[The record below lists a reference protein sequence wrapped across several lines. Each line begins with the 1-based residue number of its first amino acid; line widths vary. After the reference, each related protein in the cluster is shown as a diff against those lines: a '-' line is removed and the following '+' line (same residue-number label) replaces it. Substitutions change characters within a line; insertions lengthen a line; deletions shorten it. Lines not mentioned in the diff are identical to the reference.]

1 MNYPRNIFREFNDEK
16 LNEIRN
22 HPYYKEIREK
32 IIKKADDILE
42 TPLPRIR
49 FSELHMYVTT
59 GNRNI
64 FQSNYNKYHYGME
77 YLFQAYL
84 ITEDEKYL
92 PELADIIWN
101 ICNFESWTVP
111 AHVDENLPIKERRRF
126 LDLASTALA
135 RDMSEVIY
143 YIGDKLPELVTRRA
157 KAELQYRIIDS
168 YAERDWPFEF
178 VKHNWASV
186 CMTGVLCV
194 YLNIATDEE
203 IEAQLPRMMKVI
215 DLYLSGF
222 EDDGCCSEGIS
233 YWNYGFQN
241 FLIFASMLK
250 DYTDGRI
257 NYFDNP
263 KVKKVASFP
272 YRVILDDNNN
282 CLTFSDASVS
292 RYNMDNWV
300 AHTIKANYPDFPLRS
315 NNPLTEPV
323 ASLRYLMCCNPDY
336 ECEKIKIGN
345 DIFEDVQWF
354 IYHGNNYALGAKAGH
369 NGEFHNHNDVGSFM
383 VSRDNEVTLCDTG
396 AGLYT
401 KQYFADETRY
411 SHLLCSSLGHSV
423 PIINGEE
430 QKEGKRGEAQ
440 IYEIRDNRFAFNMK
454 HAYVV
459 PSLTS
464 LKREFEC
471 DADGFNLTDTFEF
484 SKMPSAL
491 CERFVSH
498 APITIEDGVIKTG
511 GTTIAFNAD
520 EFDVRIGSEEVVLI
534 INKPKTIYF
543 VELAPKQLN
552 TNMKLSFR
560 IM

>member
-1 MNYPRNIFREFNDEK
+1 MNYPRKIFRELNDEK

-32 IIKKADDILE
+32 IIEKADEILA

-49 FSELHMYVTT
+49 FTEIHMYVTT

-135 RDMSEVIY
+135 RDMSEVLY
-143 YIGDKLPELVTRRA
+143 YIGDKLPELVVRRA

-186 CMTGVLCV
+186 CMAGVLCV
-194 YLNIATDEE
+194 YLNLATDEE
-203 IEAQLPRMMKVI
+203 IEKQIPRMMKVI

-250 DYTDGRI
+250 DYTDGKI

-263 KVKKVASFP
+263 KVKKIATFP
-272 YRVILDDNNN
+272 YRVILDENNN

-292 RYNMDNWV
+292 QYEMPNWV
-300 AHTIKANYPDFPLRS
+300 AHTIKANYPDFPIRS
-315 NNPLTEPV
+315 NKPLTEAV
-323 ASLRYLMCCNPDY
+323 ASLRYLICTNPDY
-336 ECEKIKIGN
+336 TTDKIKIGN
-345 DIFEDVQWF
+345 DVFEDVEWF
-354 IYHGNNYALGAKAGH
+354 IYHGKNYAIGAKAGH
-369 NGEFHNHNDVGSFM
+369 NGEFHNHNDVGSFI
-383 VSRDNEVTLCDTG
+383 VSRNNEITFCDTG

-401 KQYFADETRY
+401 KQYFAPETRY

-423 PIINGEE
+423 PVICGEE
-430 QKEGKRGEAQ
+430 QKEGKRDGAEV
-440 IYEIRDNRFAFNMK
+440 YELQGNRFSFNMK
-454 HAYVV
+454 HAYDI
-459 PSLTS
+459 PALTS
-464 LKREFEC
+464 LKREIEC
-471 DADGFNLTDTFEF
+471 GDEGFTLTDTYEF
-484 SKMPSAL
+484 SEMPNAL
-491 CERFVSH
+491 RERFVSH
-498 APITIEDGVIKTG
+498 APIVFEDGVIKSG
-511 GTTIAFNAD
+511 GSTVEFNSD
-520 EFDVRIGSEEVVLI
+520 EFEISIGSEEVILI
-534 INKPKTIYF
+534 INKPKTIYY
-543 VELAPKQLN
+543 VDLTPKKLDKN
-552 TNMKLSFR
+552 LSFTFKF
-560 IM
+560 M